1 MASLGEEGALR
12 DKDGTARCKGEVVT
26 SIEGGQQG
34 GVGGTPPHHIE
45 SCTNHD
51 PPSAEE
57 VDQSCRR
64 TLEFDPSI

>member
-1 MASLGEEGALR
+1 MELQNAKERLSQALR
-12 DKDGTARCKGEVVT
+12 EASRVVL
-26 SIEGGQQG
+26 EMPQQID
-34 GVGGTPPHHIE
+34 HFK

-64 TLEFDPSI
+64 TLDFESSI